1 MRVGTVGTVFKHFL
15 LGVFNTF
22 VLCNFCEII
31 KNRTYSERILSQRDI
46 LPNRDKNF
54 VILLRYVSA
63 IMIAVNV

>member
-1 MRVGTVGTVFKHFL
+1 M
-15 LGVFNTF
+15 
-22 VLCNFCEII
+22 
-31 KNRTYSERILSQRDI
+31 KNGTYSERILSQRDI